1 MEYADIIK
9 LVSTHWLYLEMCVNR
24 ELKKFKDLKSYFL
37 SDKLSDDNRFKRLKR
52 YYSDYM
58 TEIYLLFYQAVLPCF
73 TNFNKLLEHEEAST
87 I

>member
-1 MEYADIIK
+1 MEYADINK
-9 LVSTHWLYLEMCVNR
+9 LVSTRWLCLEMCLNR
-24 ELKKFKDLKSYFL
+24 ELKKFKIQIFL
-37 SDKLSDDNRFKRLKR
+37 SDKLPDDNRFKRLKS

-73 TNFNKLLEHEEAST
+73 TNFNKLLQHEEAST